1 MAYCMGLDKLRVD
14 LASNP
19 KATLDEFLDPHLFGG
34 METSERVDL
43 VKGWHNVLSQVDKLY
58 CYCNTGESTCS
69 VLFFIRFVFVFIHE
83 CRAGNAHGGQASGEG
98 GVVQKSLTGHCYAGV
113 DVWLKSKMPDGS
125 PKIRTTLLEG
135 TKWVSPMFAAIS
147 AESMKGRKLCRNAC
161 LDAPTLQSCNQ
172 LGSLLLELT
181 KITSVNPK
189 LDVGSTNLQIL
200 QDKGDNFYANV
211 YVSDDKIIF
220 HESIPGVGTSPMALG
235 APITYLTHR

>member
-1 MAYCMGLDKLRVD
+1 
-14 LASNP
+14 
-19 KATLDEFLDPHLFGG
+19 
-34 METSERVDL
+34 
-43 VKGWHNVLSQVDKLY
+43 
-58 CYCNTGESTCS
+58 
-69 VLFFIRFVFVFIHE
+69 LFFIGFVFVFIHE

-181 KITSVNPK
+181 KITSINPK